1 MKTALTDR
9 AIKAMRK
16 AVKAYDVHDAVV
28 PGLSLR
34 VMPSGAK
41 SFVVLTRFPGAKHPT
56 RRALGPYGV
65 LTLEASRA
73 KARQWLDL
81 IARGI
86 DPAAQVEEE
95 RRKRERE
102 RATTFA
108 AVVTDYLDRE
118 IYGLDRARPKKR
130 SAAKIEQALT
140 DVLVPLFGA
149 RPITALTADEIM
161 RPIELVARLGTD
173 RALVK
178 LNARK
183 RLRRPGRKARPSPE
197 QGRALFTFMEMVC
210 NWAIDHG
217 GYGLD
222 RSPLER
228 VSKARRL
235 GRSMRRDH
243 MLNDEELAAFTLAI
257 ERLPAPH
264 RQVYQVLLHSGLRLN
279 EAARARWSEIE
290 GDVWTIGSE
299 RMKGKNGEARAHVV
313 PLTPALRKIFTTM
326 PRGERGDYVFS
337 VKGGASPI
345 APGTVRI
352 KAMLDSEMLACLRQ
366 RAKARGGDSNKVVL
380 QPWRNHDVRRTCRST
395 LSRLGVTEDVAEAV
409 LAHQRGGVVG
419 TYDRWH
425 RLPEKREAL
434 ERWSQFLAD
443 LIRPQPIETMRRKR
457 ANVSA

>member
-56 RRALGPYGV
+56 RRALGAYGV

-108 AVVTDYLDRE
+108 AVATDYLDRE

-222 RSPLER
+222 RMSASANSAGSAARCGAIICSMTKSLPRSPWR
-228 VSKARRL
+228 SSGCRRHI
-235 GRSMRRDH
+235 GRSTRCCCIPGFASTRRRGH
-243 MLNDEELAAFTLAI
+243 AGARSRAM
-257 ERLPAPH
+257 
-264 RQVYQVLLHSGLRLN
+264 SG
-279 EAARARWSEIE
+279 
-290 GDVWTIGSE
+290 
-299 RMKGKNGEARAHVV
+299 
-313 PLTPALRKIFTTM
+313 
-326 PRGERGDYVFS
+326 
-337 VKGGASPI
+337 
-345 APGTVRI
+345 
-352 KAMLDSEMLACLRQ
+352 
-366 RAKARGGDSNKVVL
+366 
-380 QPWRNHDVRRTCRST
+380 RS
-395 LSRLGVTEDVAEAV
+395 A
-409 LAHQRGGVVG
+409 
-419 TYDRWH
+419 
-425 RLPEKREAL
+425 
-434 ERWSQFLAD
+434 
-443 LIRPQPIETMRRKR
+443 
-457 ANVSA
+457 ANV